1 MLMNEPF
8 PRRPGARLFL
18 LISYL
23 LWAAVALR
31 WVIEFMEQGHP
42 LTWLITLILLLYAL
56 LLGLEPWL
64 TSGSAWRA
72 HAYLALQTALV
83 FGASLL
89 YFELDFFALL
99 LVPLCGQAMY
109 ILPRR
114 AGLTWLAILITVA
127 AVGLILQF
135 GLPVAFSFV
144 LLYGAALIFVA
155 AFVVLVQEAETAR
168 RRSDALLAELQ
179 AANAQLQAYA
189 GQAEEL
195 AVANERTRLARDLHD
210 SVAQTLYGLTL
221 QARAA
226 GRQLSAG
233 QTEEVRSSL
242 AAIGEDAL
250 RTLEETRLLIYELR
264 PPVLEQSGL
273 SGALRA
279 RLEAVEARG
288 DVALTVEIEP
298 VAVADPDVE
307 TGLYRI
313 AQEALNNASRHAGA
327 TELLVRLA
335 EADGRLI
342 LLVRDNG
349 TGFDPAAVP
358 DGHAGLRGIAE
369 RVAAMNGRLTLN
381 SAPGA
386 GTELFVEVP
395 V

>member
-1 MLMNEPF
+1 
-8 PRRPGARLFL
+8 
-18 LISYL
+18 
-23 LWAAVALR
+23 
-31 WVIEFMEQGHP
+31 
-42 LTWLITLILLLYAL
+42 
-56 LLGLEPWL
+56 
-64 TSGSAWRA
+64 
-72 HAYLALQTALV
+72 
-83 FGASLL
+83 
-89 YFELDFFALL
+89 
-99 LVPLCGQAMY
+99 
-109 ILPRR
+109 
-114 AGLTWLAILITVA
+114 
-127 AVGLILQF
+127 
-135 GLPVAFSFV
+135 
-144 LLYGAALIFVA
+144 
-155 AFVVLVQEAETAR
+155 
-168 RRSDALLAELQ
+168 
-179 AANAQLQAYA
+179 
-189 GQAEEL
+189 
-195 AVANERTRLARDLHD
+195 
-210 SVAQTLYGLTL
+210 LTL